1 VSQNSKVSPIL
12 RGHILNI
19 LKAEGLKVSN
29 AVIEFRTN
37 FSFSLRKI
45 QEATQKMTLEGTL
58 SKTVENGVTY
68 YSLTNAAS
76 VNEAASG
83 AAAGTTTSN

>member
-1 VSQNSKVSPIL
+1 MSQNSTVSPVL

-29 AVIEFRTN
+29 AVIEFRLN

-58 SKTVENGVTY
+58 SKTIVNGSTY
-68 YSLTNAAS
+68 YSIMNLTA
-76 VNEAASG
+76 VNEAAVE
-83 AAAGTTTSN
+83 AD